1 VKGHEADLGPW
12 SERRVQ
18 GARLEIA
25 GLGHTYPGG
34 VRSLEDVHLTIQ
46 EGAFLAVMGANGSGK
61 STLLKHLVGLLESQE
76 GGVRIDGEPVSAD
89 RFVEVAQT
97 VGYLF
102 QDPNDQLFC
111 PTVGADMAY
120 GPENLD
126 LPQEEVDRLVQW
138 AAETC
143 GVADLLERPI
153 HALSYAQKKRVALGG
168 ILAMGPRVLVLDEPT
183 GSLDPMA
190 EARLMQLLEK
200 LNRRGLTVIMATH
213 DVDLVPLYAEKA
225 VLLQAGRVATEGDL
239 REVFRRG
246 DSLEGCGLRLPRIS
260 YLFEIFKEQKELPL
274 TVGEARRR
282 LVEMIEAGRTEL
294 LPLFA
299 KRTAG
304 ERAG

>member
-143 GVADLLERPI
+143 GVADLPYTRS
-153 HALSYAQKKRVALGG
+153 A
-168 ILAMGPRVLVLDEPT
+168 T
-183 GSLDPMA
+183 G
-190 EARLMQLLEK
+190 R
-200 LNRRGLTVIMATH
+200 RRGSRWVESSPWALVFSCSMSQPGAWTQWRRH
-213 DVDLVPLYAEKA
+213 D
-225 VLLQAGRVATEGDL
+225 
-239 REVFRRG
+239 
-246 DSLEGCGLRLPRIS
+246 
-260 YLFEIFKEQKELPL
+260 
-274 TVGEARRR
+274 
-282 LVEMIEAGRTEL
+282 
-294 LPLFA
+294 
-299 KRTAG
+299 
-304 ERAG
+304 

>member
-1 VKGHEADLGPW
+1 
-12 SERRVQ
+12 
-18 GARLEIA
+18 
-25 GLGHTYPGG
+25 
-34 VRSLEDVHLTIQ
+34 
-46 EGAFLAVMGANGSGK
+46 
-61 STLLKHLVGLLESQE
+61 
-76 GGVRIDGEPVSAD
+76 
-89 RFVEVAQT
+89 
-97 VGYLF
+97 
-102 QDPNDQLFC
+102 
-111 PTVGADMAY
+111 
-120 GPENLD
+120 
-126 LPQEEVDRLVQW
+126 
-138 AAETC
+138 
-143 GVADLLERPI
+143 
-153 HALSYAQKKRVALGG
+153 
-168 ILAMGPRVLVLDEPT
+168 
-183 GSLDPMA
+183 
-190 EARLMQLLEK
+190 MQLLEK